1 VTPPARVGAVVPAAG
16 RGERFGGT
24 VPKALIPLRG
34 RPLVRYSLDVLQGVS
49 EIETIVVVVP
59 AESVGTVQALARDG
73 GLGKISAVVPGG
85 QDRQAS
91 VAAGLSALPPGP
103 HLVLVHDGAR
113 PFVSAAL
120 VRSVVTAAAR
130 DGGATAAIPVNE
142 TVKSADAGWVQAT
155 LDRSQLYRIQTP
167 QAFDRTLLETA
178 HQKAA
183 QEGFRG
189 TDDASLVE
197 RLGHRV
203 RLVPGSPSNVKVTV
217 PEDLLLVDALLHR
230 GDSPPPAPRVGIG
243 FDAHRFVSGRPL
255 MLGGVDIPSPRGLAG
270 HSDADVVVHAI
281 MDALLGAAGCGDIG
295 LHFPPGD
302 PAFASARSLALL
314 SQVRDML
321 ASRGWRA
328 AHVDV
333 MVMAEFPRLT
343 PHVPAMRAAIATA
356 LGVGGDHV
364 NVKATTLEGM
374 GAIGRRE
381 GIAAQAVASLEPLS
395 TLALD
400 GAR

>member
-1 VTPPARVGAVVPAAG
+1 VTPPLRVGAVVPAAG

-24 VPKALIPLRG
+24 VPKALTPLRG
-34 RPLVRYSLDVLQGVS
+34 RPLVRYSLDVLQAVR
-49 EIETIVVVVP
+49 EVETIVVVVP
-59 AESVGTVQALARDG
+59 AESVGAVQALVRDA
-73 GLGKISAVVPGG
+73 GLDKISAVVPGG

-91 VAAGLSALPPGP
+91 VRAGLSALPPGP
-103 HLVLVHDGAR
+103 DLVLVHDGAR

-120 VRSVVTAAAR
+120 VRAVLIAAAR

-155 LDRSQLYRIQTP
+155 LDRSQLYRVQTP
-167 QAFDRTLLETA
+167 QAFGRALLETA
-178 HQKAA
+178 HTTASRD
-183 QEGFRG
+183 GFRG

-217 PEDLLLVDALLHR
+217 PEDLLLVDALLR
-230 GDSPPPAPRVGIG
+230 GGDSPPPAPRVGIG
-243 FDAHRFVSGRPL
+243 FDAHRFMSGRPL

-295 LHFPPGD
+295 VHFPPED

-356 LGVGGDHV
+356 LGVGEDHV

-381 GIAAQAVASLEPLS
+381 GIAAQAVASLEPLV
-395 TLALD
+395 TQALD